1 MNTESTQNTQHVLIT
16 GGAGYIGSHIAVD
29 LIDAGHRVTVVD
41 SLCNSSA
48 LSIDRIETITGS
60 RPGFLEADLR
70 DKSAIAALFDTNTF
84 DSVVHCAGLKAV
96 GESVE
101 QPLEYY
107 DNNVAGTLVLLE
119 QMRRH
124 GCTNIVFSSSATVY
138 GDPHFLPI
146 TEDHPIGPT
155 NPYGHT
161 KAQIEQI
168 LSDLAISD
176 PSWRVILL
184 RYFNPVGAHQSG
196 LIGEDPQGTPNNLV
210 PRVLE
215 VASGKWDTISVWGR
229 DWDTPDGTG
238 VRDYIHVLD
247 LASGHRAAIES
258 IHGLAPVTAVNLG
271 TGRGYSVLE
280 TIEAV
285 RAASG
290 HPIPVD
296 EQPRRPGDVASSVA
310 DPSLATELLHWKAD
324 LDLTEMCADSWRWRS
339 MNPDG
344 YAEAP

>member
-1 MNTESTQNTQHVLIT
+1 MKTPRQHVLIT
-16 GGAGYIGSHIAVD
+16 GGAGYIGSHVAVD
-29 LIDAGHRVTVVD
+29 LIEAGHRVTIVD
-41 SLCNSSA
+41 NLCNSSA
-48 LSIDRIETITGS
+48 VSLDRVKTITGT
-60 RPGFLEADLR
+60 RPAFVDADLR
-70 DKSAIAALFDTNTF
+70 DATAMHALFGAEPI

-101 QPLEYY
+101 MPLEYY
-107 DNNVAGTLVLLE
+107 DNNVGGTFVLLTA
-119 QMRRH
+119 MREH
-124 GCTNIVFSSSATVY
+124 GCRNIVFSSSATVY
-138 GDPHFLPI
+138 GDPQFQPI
-146 TEDHPIGPT
+146 TEDHPVGAT

-168 LSDLAISD
+168 LSDMAVAD
-176 PSWRVILL
+176 PNWRVVLL

-215 VASGKWDTISVWGR
+215 VASGKWDSITLWGN

-247 LASGHRAAIES
+247 LAAGHRAAIEN
-258 IHGLAPVTAVNLG
+258 LANLEPVTAVNLG

-280 TIEAV
+280 TITAV

-290 HPIPVD
+290 HPVPIS

-310 DPSLATELLHWKAD
+310 DPALALDLLGWKAD
-324 LDLTEMCADSWRWRS
+324 RDLDEMCRDSWHWRTS
-339 MNPDG
+339 NPNG
-344 YAEAP
+344 YET